1 MILPTKHLPESHAL
15 LGVGGTLLALLSE
28 NEGTVSGLWDEFRK
42 SRGEQGMISF
52 DWFILGLD
60 LLYALGA
67 IEFDR
72 GVIRRKAGR

>member
-1 MILPTKHLPESHAL
+1 VILPTKHLPESHAL
-15 LGVGGTLLALLSE
+15 LGVGGTVLALLSE
-28 NEGTVSGLWDEFRK
+28 SEGTVSALWDEFQK
-42 SRGEQGMISF
+42 SRGEEGKVSF

-72 GVIRRKAGR
+72 GVIRKKTNR